1 MKDETLPPFDASAL
15 GELLVDLTPAGTSPH
30 GSALFERNAGGAPAN
45 VLAFLAKLGLKTAFL
60 GKVGNDPCGRF
71 LLHVLREAGIDLSGL
86 RTSRTA
92 PTTLALVELGEGGER
107 SFSFYRNPG
116 ADSELSPTELDL
128 SVISRSQVFHFGSV
142 SLTLEPSRSATFA
155 ALEHARQGGKTISFD
170 PNLRPL
176 LWKSLSE
183 AKKAILSALPYAT
196 ILKVSR
202 KELQFLTGESDPVRG
217 MRALRDRWGTLFV
230 LVTLGA
236 MGCLYQLGD
245 VEGKEDAF
253 RELASVDTT
262 GAGDAFLGGIL
273 YGMLA
278 NGISHPS
285 RLPRERL
292 PGMARFAC
300 AAAGLTTT
308 RRGAIA
314 ALPTLAQIEAL
325 VASQERNRR
334 RDSVAPPKDYNG
346 PA

>member
-183 AKKAILSALPYAT
+183 AKKAILSALPERAAVPHRRERSGARDART
-196 ILKVSR
+196 TR
-202 KELQFLTGESDPVRG
+202 QMGNPVRARHAG
-217 MRALRDRWGTLFV
+217 
-230 LVTLGA
+230 
-236 MGCLYQLGD
+236 GD
-245 VEGKEDAF
+245 GLPLPAGRRGREG
-253 RELASVDTT
+253 
-262 GAGDAFLGGIL
+262 G
-273 YGMLA
+273 
-278 NGISHPS
+278 
-285 RLPRERL
+285 RL
-292 PGMARFAC
+292 PGTRLCRYHGSGRCLPRWHPLWDARQRDLSPFSPTKRE
-300 AAAGLTTT
+300 TTWNGPLRVRGSGT
-308 RRGAIA
+308 NHDSARSHCGAPHPCPDRGAGG
-314 ALPTLAQIEAL
+314 LA
-325 VASQERNRR
+325 RT
-334 RDSVAPPKDYNG
+334 K
-346 PA
+346 